1 MGLTIRSFV
10 IFVCLNQYRRE
21 QIPRALAEEFLLV
34 PLSLCLIC
42 KKKVSNTWHGDWKL
56 LSIIVC

>member
-21 QIPRALAEEFLLV
+21 QIPRVLAEFPLV

-42 KKKVSNTWHGDWKL
+42 KKKVSNT
-56 LSIIVC
+56 